1 MKNKRILVFIAFI
14 VLVVASI
21 LLLGKDMFSP
31 YVSFSYAKNHPDKY
45 VQVIGKRGSVV
56 PANTEGK
63 GYTFTL
69 ISEKNEQMN
78 AWTTEAK
85 PANFEHA
92 EELVVIGR
100 YSKEKNIFIADK
112 VLTKCPSKYQKE
124 KK

>member
-1 MKNKRILVFIAFI
+1 MKNKKIIVFIVFI

-31 YVSFSYAKNHPDKY
+31 YVSFAYAQSHPDKY
-45 VQVIGKRGSVV
+45 VQVIGKRGDSV

-63 GYTFTL
+63 GYTFSM
-69 ISEKNEQMN
+69 IDENRAQMN
-78 AWTTEAK
+78 AWTDEAR

-100 YSKEKNIFIADK
+100 FSREKNLFVADK

-124 KK
+124 NK